1 MATQNNLA
9 VKDGLN
15 RLVSTRAYDIDGA
28 RAQAPFI
35 PEIGE
40 KGDSTWSGTGSG
52 SVVAVLK
59 AIWAKMRGSTVL
71 VPSYVSPANVAS
83 GVDPMQITLSIASQ
97 AAPWFTPI
105 AGRPFN
111 AWVLPTSDW
120 TGGLF
125 LEKSPDGGTTSA
137 PLVVGSTQMYLA
149 ARIGVTPVEEHEVGV
164 KYRWKTGSDFS
175 GTALVRLSQ

>member
-1 MATQNNLA
+1 MATQNNLS
-9 VKDGLN
+9 VKDGTN
-15 RLVSTRAYDIDGA
+15 RLVNTRAYDIDGA

-83 GVDPMQITLSIASQ
+83 GVDPMQITLSTANQASP
-97 AAPWFTPI
+97 AFTPI

-111 AWVLPTSDW
+111 AWVLATSSW
-120 TGGLF
+120 EGALF
-125 LEKSPDGGTTSA
+125 LQKSPDGGTNWA

-149 ARIGVTPVEEHEVGV
+149 AQIGVTPVEEHEVGV